1 MPHFDRLSAWVLRGS
16 GDIGLLGQV
25 RKKSFN
31 LQRTHFIRVTL
42 VMKKNVALCP
52 MEIHF
57 FGRIRIVFDAYGS
70 AQLVEK
76 FFLGFGDANS
86 DIGKSLF

>member
-1 MPHFDRLSAWVLRGS
+1 MPHFDRLSAWVLRRS
-16 GDIGLLGQV
+16 RDIGLLGQV

-31 LQRTHFIRVTL
+31 LQRAHISRVML

-52 MEIHF
+52 MDIHF
-57 FGRIRIVFDAYGS
+57 FGRIRIVFDAYGI

-76 FFLGFGDANS
+76 F
-86 DIGKSLF
+86 